1 MDSTHP
7 AEKAFDEVMDELASE
22 YNTLI
27 EAREAAERMR
37 DRWIEADD
45 RPDVGDTPDVSV
57 PNEYVDD
64 STL

>member
-1 MDSTHP
+1 MNDHHP
-7 AEKAFDEVMDELASE
+7 AEKAFDEVLDELASE

-27 EAREAAERMR
+27 EAREAAARMR
-37 DRWIEADD
+37 DRWIEVTGAADD
-45 RPDVGDTPDVSV
+45 PTRNVSV

>member
-1 MDSTHP
+1 MTNRHP

-22 YNTLI
+22 YNSLI
-27 EAREAAERMR
+27 EAREAAKRMR
-37 DRWIEADD
+37 ERWIEADAH
-45 RPDVGDTPDVSV
+45 DTPDVSI